1 MALVSS
7 STETIHFEEQR
18 TQPSESLT
26 SVIAFDFDIEGQQ
39 CQATG
44 QRDNISLKTSKLH
57 AVKNLSNVLLL
68 QCL

>member
-44 QRDNISLKTSKLH
+44 QNRQHKFKTSKLH
-57 AVKNLSNVLLL
+57 VVQNLSNVLLL
-68 QCL
+68 Q